1 MDTCLPAVFTSF
13 CLLSFRRLPRQNRY
27 CKCSIKPPT
36 PSQISYLVGYEHL
49 SDTAISRKVVGWSAR
64 DNLERYC
71 GWFWVYC
78 FSKKFERIVGE
89 AMDLCLR
96 VLKESNKNRF
106 DSYSVWN
113 RVLSSPILPLGV
125 VACTFFPTTFLEIA
139 VSDSPL

>member
-13 CLLSFRRLPRQNRY
+13 CLLFFRRLPRQNRY

-36 PSQISYLVGYEHL
+36 SSQISYLVGYEHL

-71 GWFWVYC
+71 GWFCIYC
-78 FSKKFERIVGE
+78 FSKKFERIAGE
-89 AMDLCLR
+89 AMDICLW

-106 DSYSVWN
+106 DSYSVRN
-113 RVLSSPILPLGV
+113 SVLSISHITFRDCGV
-125 VACTFFPTTFLEIA
+125 HIFPTAFLEIA
-139 VSDSPL
+139 VCDSPL